1 MFYGRH
7 PQAALEIDSARKTV
21 IHTIAQLFGD
31 VGGMLTTAWKDFAIS
46 IMHDHPELLTMP
58 DKNKRTPLHL
68 CILFLGDTAIGA
80 RDKQD
85 PKTRRYTAEVDQALH
100 TIIALYPEALEMREE
115 YDLTPLDLINHK
127 RLTYSRGSAVC
138 KKSPIIKA
146 VKKMLQR
153 DEDYW
158 EMAGE
163 LERSKIALKAANQGA
178 DSAETCNE
186 IQSRLT
192 SLKQRLTK
200 RLEQSDVQ
208 SNETED
214 KDACPD
220 TSKEESRV
228 CRDEAA
234 LIQSLSSDLER
245 LASMIDASLGEE

>member
-1 MFYGRH
+1 
-7 PQAALEIDSARKTV
+7 
-21 IHTIAQLFGD
+21 
-31 VGGMLTTAWKDFAIS
+31 
-46 IMHDHPELLTMP
+46 
-58 DKNKRTPLHL
+58 
-68 CILFLGDTAIGA
+68 
-80 RDKQD
+80 
-85 PKTRRYTAEVDQALH
+85 
-100 TIIALYPEALEMREE
+100 MREE

-200 RLEQSDVQ
+200 RLEQSDVP